1 MPLTCGFGAPG
12 RTRTCTLRIRS
23 PLLYPLSYRGLRGG
37 YPVTGSV
44 FGGMGI
50 SLWGAMGGEGSAGSV
65 AAWSDEV

>member
-1 MPLTCGFGAPG
+1 
-12 RTRTCTLRIRS
+12 
-23 PLLYPLSYRGLRGG
+23 LRGG

-50 SLWGAMGGEGSAGSV
+50 SLWGAMGGEGRVGSV

>member
-1 MPLTCGFGAPG
+1 
-12 RTRTCTLRIRS
+12 
-23 PLLYPLSYRGLRGG
+23 LSYRGLRGG

-50 SLWGAMGGEGSAGSV
+50 SLWGAMGGEGRVGSV